1 MSGHPNSSQPITQ
14 LRFEEVQEHAK
25 ASARAALKRGNS
37 KGLTALAMA
46 YYEKFSRESTR

>member
-46 YYEKFSRESTR
+46 YYEKFSKEQNQ